1 MLGRMIPLLGRC
13 FLVLSLL
20 LGGMVTVSGATAE
33 TLQLFV
39 APTAVGSGD
48 GRSADTAAD
57 FRAAGFWERLNVHL
71 AAGPVTVV
79 LRAGAYV
86 ISEDRARG
94 MPPLEIEKVGHERHS
109 LVIQG
114 ERAGEVVFTRHAS
127 DKKVGDYPRAVRA
140 GLKGPGLFFLRHA
153 RNTTVRN
160 LTFTAPHVPMGY
172 ATNFAGGRDL
182 TIEHCHWH
190 DLQGVYF
197 GATGTAGAETDH
209 VTFRQCRFERV
220 GSGGHAH
227 MIYNAYDPLHIRVI
241 DSHFEDCAGDYLRF
255 RDGTDYGVVF
265 GCTFRSTGKYI
276 GVHQPFVAVPLFN
289 DDNPAAPRAS
299 PNYEYFGTHFLIAA
313 NHFSY
318 ANEEKPEARIAVV
331 FHHSGFDPPGR
342 RHLLDPAEAQRLR
355 DGSPAERRALLR
367 RNLGLELEHV
377 HVFANEYERVAQRGV
392 YRCQPAYGSR
402 GRGGEGSFGIGD
414 LFNAEPVVSDSQ
426 GALAYFGRRAERR
439 P

>member
-1 MLGRMIPLLGRC
+1 MALGFLLGMVC
-13 FLVLSLL
+13 ASAGA
-20 LGGMVTVSGATAE
+20 GGE
-33 TLQLFV
+33 PLRLFV
-39 APTAVGSGD
+39 APAAQGNGD
-48 GRSADTAAD
+48 GTGRENAAD
-57 FRAAGFWERLNVHL
+57 FRAGAFWQGLNGRL

-79 LRAGAYV
+79 LLAGTYV
-86 ISEDRARG
+86 VSEDRARR
-94 MPPLEIEKVGHERHS
+94 MPPLEIERVGHERHP
-109 LVIQG
+109 LVIEG
-114 ERAGEVVFTRHAS
+114 ERAGEVVFTRHAG

-160 LTFTAPHVPMGY
+160 LTFTAPEVPMGY

-265 GCTFRSTGKYI
+265 GCTFRSTGKYV
-276 GVHQPFVAVPLFN
+276 GTHQPFIAVPLFN
-289 DDNPAAPRAS
+289 DDNPAQPKTT
-299 PNYEYFGTHFLIAA
+299 PNYEYFGTHFLIAG
-313 NHFSY
+313 NRFSY
-318 ANEEKPEARIAVV
+318 ATEEKPETRIAVV

-342 RHLLDPAEAQRLR
+342 RHLLDPTEAQILR
-355 DGSPAERRALLR
+355 AGTPAERRALLR
-367 RNLGLELEHV
+367 RNLGLEVENV
-377 HVFANEYERVAQRGV
+377 HVYANEYERVAQRGV
-392 YRCQPAYGSR
+392 YRCSSAYGSR
-402 GRGGEGSFGIGD
+402 ARGGEGRFEIDD
-414 LFNAEPVVSDSQ
+414 LFNPEPVASDSQ
-426 GALAYFGRRAERR
+426 QALEYFGRRTDRR